1 MLRRLLLA
9 ILVPPLLI
17 GVTLL
22 VVIGLRDFDLLV
34 AITGKVILV
43 IVIIGIPLM
52 ILRMIVFPGKPRDRR
67 R

>member
-9 ILVPPLLI
+9 ILVPPLVI

-22 VVIGLRDFDLLV
+22 VLIGLRDFDLLL
-34 AITGKVILV
+34 AITGKLILV
-43 IVIIGIPLM
+43 IIIIGIPLM
-52 ILRMIVFPGKPRDRR
+52 ILRMIVFPAKWRDRR

>member
-1 MLRRLLLA
+1 VLRRLLLA

-22 VVIGLRDFDLLV
+22 VLIGLRDFDLLV
-34 AITGKVILV
+34 AITGRLILV

-52 ILRMIVFPGKPRDRR
+52 ILRMIVFPGRSRDRR

>member
-1 MLRRLLLA
+1 VLRRLLLA

-17 GVTLL
+17 GLALL

-34 AITGKVILV
+34 AITGRLILV

>member
-17 GVTLL
+17 GLALL

-34 AITGKVILV
+34 AITGRLILV